1 VARGLRFVGGGA
13 AFWPSGEWSISYGV
27 RVLAVDTTT
36 PRGSLAV
43 VTEEGVSAEVRVTTT
58 EGHSRWLLPAV
69 DAALKGLAV
78 APEELDAFAVTVG
91 PGSFTGLRVGIST
104 VQGLALAAAKPC
116 LGSSSLDVLARAGR
130 GRAPTVV
137 ALVDAFRDEV
147 FGAVYDEEGRA
158 RGDPWVGPPE
168 SFVAGLEGA
177 VALVGDGARRHRGRL
192 ERGGHE
198 PRFPEVDLFLAGE
211 LGRWAI
217 GQLAEGRGRRPG
229 DLRPLYLRPPD
240 IRKPRP

>member
-1 VARGLRFVGGGA
+1 
-13 AFWPSGEWSISYGV
+13 V

-43 VTEEGVSAEVRVTTT
+43 VTEDGVLAEVRVTTAA
-58 EGHSRWLLPAV
+58 GHSRWLLPAV
-69 DAALKGLAV
+69 DASLKGLAV
-78 APEELDAFAVTVG
+78 APEEIDGFAVTVG
-91 PGSFTGLRVGIST
+91 PGSFTGLRIGISS

-116 LGSSSLDVLARAGR
+116 LGSSSLDILAHSGR

-147 FGAVYDEEGRA
+147 FGAVYDGEGRP
-158 RGDPWVGPPE
+158 RGEPRVGSPE
-168 SFVAGLEGA
+168 SFAAGLDGA
-177 VALVGDGARRHRGRL
+177 VAFVGDGALRHRARL

-217 GQLAEGRGRRPG
+217 GPLGKGEGRPPG
-229 DLRPLYLRPPD
+229 ELRPLYLRAPD
-240 IRKPRP
+240 IRKPRS